1 MDSNSDTDI
10 MIGTDKDGI
19 AEELFQSQLN
29 LISHV
34 NFPHIMSTWK
44 SQWWAVNLFL
54 IKLMEYYI
62 TVDRTYIFL
71 SGKKQKTK
79 NTPPLKNNK
88 CI

>member
-29 LISHV
+29 LTSHV

-44 SQWWAVNLFL
+44 SQ
-54 IKLMEYYI
+54 
-62 TVDRTYIFL
+62 
-71 SGKKQKTK
+71 
-79 NTPPLKNNK
+79 
-88 CI
+88 